1 MIDLRACEA
10 LKFALADL
18 LRAISGLVPP
28 HDAAS
33 RAALRALFA
42 RLAEDRFEIAL
53 AGRFSRG
60 KSSLMNAML
69 GMDRLP
75 TGVVPLTSVITRVT
89 YGSAAKVVLHYRGT
103 SLFSDIPL
111 AALAQAITE
120 RGNSGNRDGVEVA
133 EVQLPAELLRRGVCF
148 VDTPGLGSAIAA
160 NTATTEAYLP
170 QADALLLVSSHDSPL
185 SHEEAAMLERL
196 AVPGRKVFL
205 VVNKQD
211 MVDDAARAE
220 VRRHVDAVLAGLG
233 LAGRVGVFAV
243 SARDALAARLRGDP
257 AALAAS
263 GLPALEAALAG
274 FLLRCRH
281 RAFLRRFCAR
291 IAALL
296 AGLPPDDGLGA
307 RLAALCA
314 RIEGAETPAPGEAR
328 DPIPAALPGCE
339 ICAAIDEAMFGYFAS
354 YQHRLYVDAAAQREL
369 AAAGGFCRLH
379 IGAFQAIAASR
390 EAALAPVLEH
400 QAARLR
406 RLADTPPAPALIR
419 RLLPDGGTC
428 PACRVARRSRD
439 TATAAL
445 AALAAQDGVAA
456 VHARSALCLP
466 HLAALAGRIGDP
478 AQLPALVRR
487 QAALMERMAE
497 DARRLALKHDAGQQG
512 ATSGEE
518 QQAPR
523 AAARMLLGRGSARF
537 ECLPATRAG
546 GR

>member
-1 MIDLRACEA
+1 MMDLRACEA

-111 AALAQAITE
+111 AALA
-120 RGNSGNRDGVEVA
+120 
-133 EVQLPAELLRRGVCF
+133 
-148 VDTPGLGSAIAA
+148 
-160 NTATTEAYLP
+160 
-170 QADALLLVSSHDSPL
+170 
-185 SHEEAAMLERL
+185 
-196 AVPGRKVFL
+196 
-205 VVNKQD
+205 
-211 MVDDAARAE
+211 
-220 VRRHVDAVLAGLG
+220 
-233 LAGRVGVFAV
+233 
-243 SARDALAARLRGDP
+243 
-257 AALAAS
+257 
-263 GLPALEAALAG
+263 
-274 FLLRCRH
+274 
-281 RAFLRRFCAR
+281 
-291 IAALL
+291 
-296 AGLPPDDGLGA
+296 LGA
-307 RLAALCA
+307 
-314 RIEGAETPAPGEAR
+314 
-328 DPIPAALPGCE
+328 
-339 ICAAIDEAMFGYFAS
+339 
-354 YQHRLYVDAAAQREL
+354 
-369 AAAGGFCRLH
+369 
-379 IGAFQAIAASR
+379 
-390 EAALAPVLEH
+390 VLEH

-406 RLADTPPAPALIR
+406 RIAHTPPAPALIG

-445 AALAAQDGVAA
+445 AAPVARDGVAA

-466 HLAALAGRIGDP
+466 HLAALAGRIDDP
-478 AQLPALVRR
+478 AQLPALARR

-497 DARRLALKHDAGQQG
+497 DARRLALKHDAGRQG

-523 AAARMLLGRGSARF
+523 DAARMLLGRGSARL
-537 ECLPATRAG
+537 ECLPATRAA